1 MILLYALWVAVPTL
15 WVAALISSP
24 WEDIR
29 SFLKKEEDG
38 GID

>member
-1 MILLYALWVAVPTL
+1 MIILEFFWVAVPTL

-38 GID
+38 GIE